1 LSERLPEIDP
11 QHMVIGRISGVY
23 GIKGWV
29 RVHSFTEPVEN
40 LLSYRDWKIQR
51 RGQWETLDIDAGKRH
66 GKGLVAHI
74 DGVDDRDAA
83 EALKGLDIVISRD
96 QLPALDDE
104 EYYWHQ
110 LEGLSVMCGGELL
123 GRVDHLIETG
133 SNDVLV
139 VKACEGSRDDRERLL
154 PWLLG
159 TVVTSVDLQ
168 TQVIEVDWDPE
179 F

>member
-1 LSERLPEIDP
+1 MGDVDPEDL
-11 QHMVIGRISGVY
+11 VIGRISGVY

-29 RVHSFTEPVEN
+29 RIHSFTEPVEN
-40 LLSYRDWKIQR
+40 LLSYRDWKVRR
-51 RGQWETLDIDAGKRH
+51 RGQWKSIVIDDGKRH

-74 DGVDDRDAA
+74 EGVDDRDEAA
-83 EALKGLDIVISRD
+83 ALKGLDIAVPRSL
-96 QLPALDDE
+96 LPALQDE

-133 SNDVLV
+133 ANDVLV
-139 VKACEGSRDDRERLL
+139 VKPCTGSRDEQERLL

-159 TVVTSVDLQ
+159 TVVTLVDLQ
-168 TQVIEVDWDPE
+168 KQVIEVDWDPE